1 MNIKQIVKKTVVAG
15 ATLALLGVAAMP
27 AAASALAS
35 TFTDKKIENTGETGL
50 ATNLNFTNIS
60 SGEVKV
66 TNWGSGRGDVL
77 MTLEDSLGH
86 EYDTFTFKKVDTWK
100 FNETLYST
108 GYPVNL
114 WATNT
119 RSIIWPGIGERT
131 ISGSWEFA

>member
-27 AAASALAS
+27 AAASALAG

-50 ATNLNFTNIS
+50 ATNLNFTNVS
-60 SGEVKV
+60 CGEVKV
-66 TNWGSGRGDVL
+66 TDWGKGSGNVR
-77 MTLEDSLGH
+77 MTLEDSRGI
-86 EYDTFTFKKVDTWK
+86 EYGTHTFSSAGTWVLRDG
-100 FNETLYST
+100 TLYYT

-119 RSIIWPGIGERT
+119 RSIILPGGTRV
-131 ISGSWEFA
+131 ISGSWDFA